1 MLYIS
6 ISIFLI
12 VTSALC
18 LYRGIYGPT
27 VYDRVLA
34 INVIGTKTTVIIAL
48 IGFFYSQIS
57 LFVDIAIVYAM
68 LNFIMTLVIGKYL
81 EKEMQ

>member
-1 MLYIS
+1 MIYIS
-6 ISIFLI
+6 VSIFLI

-18 LYRGIYGPT
+18 LYRGIFGPT
-27 VYDRVLA
+27 VFDRVLA

-48 IGFFYSQIS
+48 IGYYFSQVS

-68 LNFIMTLVIGKYL
+68 LNFIMTLVIGNYL
-81 EKEMQ
+81 EKEMR